1 MINNE
6 SEFSRTSEEEQ
17 LYKDVLKGN
26 KKTIVDHVKVCL
38 AASSKPQKLL
48 DEVLLPAIND
58 VGAFFDQ
65 GRYFLPQLIAS
76 AESMKLAIEYL
87 EPMLKED
94 SDKQDMPTVVIATVA
109 GDVHDI
115 GKNLVAMMLKNY
127 GFTVIDL
134 GKDVDTELIV
144 KTAIEENAKIIG
156 LSALMTTTMQEMRV
170 VVKTAKEKG
179 YTGKIM
185 VGGAVVT
192 QEFAD
197 EIGADGYSKDAA
209 EAVKVAE
216 KLCGL
221 A

>member
-17 LYKDVLKGN
+17 LYKDVLNGN

>member
-6 SEFSRTSEEEQ
+6 SEFSRTSEEDQ